1 MQMPML
7 DSGVDHQQKT
17 KRSVSVMVETWT
29 TDLTKFYV
37 SYILCKETLRS
48 VS

>member
-1 MQMPML
+1 MPML

-29 TDLTKFYV
+29 TN
-37 SYILCKETLRS
+37 
-48 VS
+48 